1 MGLISFTAD
10 IWSSKGLRPFL
21 ALTAHWLG
29 RKGESDQIILRQTL
43 LAFRRIRG
51 AHSGQRLARIVF
63 DILEHAGIERKVSQK
78 NGFHWRTCH
87 LLPGWSHNDG

>member
-10 IWSSKGLRPFL
+10 IWSSKGLHPFL
-21 ALTAHWLG
+21 AMTAHWLG
-29 RKGESDQIILRQTL
+29 RKGEGDQMVLRQAL

-63 DILEHAGIERKVSQK
+63 GILEHAGIQHKVSAQQ
-78 NGFHWRTCH
+78 HIDC
-87 LLPGWSHNDG
+87 